1 MAEPPAPSSRP
12 NWLWII
18 LIALLAVLLLAWL
31 FSPSGDRDGAVQ
43 DPIVTGD
50 MTEPGAT
57 EGGGAVG
64 AGLPQP
70 GDGTGLAAPVGE
82 SAPGAGT
89 QADPLPE

>member
-31 FSPSGDRDGAVQ
+31 FSPSGDRDGAVE

-50 MTEPGAT
+50 VTEPGAA
-57 EGGGAVG
+57 EGAGTVG
-64 AGLPQP
+64 TGLPQP
-70 GDGTGLAAPVGE
+70 GDGTGLAEPVDD
-82 SAPGAGT
+82 SAPGAGV
-89 QADPLPE
+89 AVDPLPE